1 MYYRG
6 FGKTIIMDTI
16 HLLHV
21 VLLSL
26 LLLIDWF
33 ICLFKIQTKERVCSA
48 FTLEA
53 LLQALVKKKKKKKNN
68 FPN

>member
-1 MYYRG
+1 MYYWG
-6 FGKTIIMDTI
+6 LGKTIIIDTI

-26 LLLIDWF
+26 LLSIDWF
-33 ICLFKIQTKERVCSA
+33 ICLFKIQTKERVRCA

-53 LLQALVKKKKKKKNN
+53 LLQAIVKKKKKKKKKNS
-68 FPN
+68 